1 MEKKRIDKADFE
13 AILSGEKDITGFF
26 DINPADGKMVVF
38 GVHTA
43 SNPDYLIRAIYE
55 MFEGNLNRRLAVQAV
70 KKLYRSVGL
79 GAVGLNKFLKKLK
92 LDLDP
97 VDFMLLVFRLQ
108 HQQGWGAPME
118 VVERNESRL
127 VLRCQATFESDVMK
141 DWNMQVCGL
150 HSGWI
155 EGILSS
161 VTGSNWVCEEKKC
174 AAAGDSYCEFVA
186 EKKTP
191 TWTEITDSILK
202 GDTAITEFIEHKPLE
217 GTITFIDRPVIIMPR
232 IIFTSL
238 MGSMSRIVGEA
249 AAGGVVNYRAY
260 MELGSQNIAY
270 FRSMGITDP
279 AKLVDLALTMY
290 SQMGWFKVVGMDW
303 DEARKEKVIRLEH
316 TAESQAVG
324 KAAKPVCYC
333 TSGLLAGIV
342 SAAYGVKVQ
351 GKEVKCQSK
360 GDQYCEFTVKDK
372 VEEKS

>member
-1 MEKKRIDKADFE
+1 
-13 AILSGEKDITGFF
+13 
-26 DINPADGKMVVF
+26 
-38 GVHTA
+38 
-43 SNPDYLIRAIYE
+43 
-55 MFEGNLNRRLAVQAV
+55 
-70 KKLYRSVGL
+70 
-79 GAVGLNKFLKKLK
+79 
-92 LDLDP
+92 
-97 VDFMLLVFRLQ
+97 MLLVFKLQ

-118 VVERNESRL
+118 VIERNESRL
-127 VLRCQATFESDVMK
+127 VLRSRATFESDVMK
-141 DWNMQVCGL
+141 DWKMQVCGL

-174 AAAGDSYCEFVA
+174 AAAGDGYCEFVA

-191 TWTEITDSILK
+191 TWADITDSLLK

-217 GTITFIDRPVIIMPR
+217 GTITFIDRPVVIMPR

-290 SQMGWFKVVGMDW
+290 SQMGWFRVVGMEW
-303 DEARKEKVIRLEH
+303 DEARKEKVIRLDH

-324 KAAKPVCYC
+324 TAAKPVCYC
-333 TSGLLAGIV
+333 TSGLIAGIV
-342 SAAYGVKVQ
+342 SAAYGVRVQ

-372 VEEKS
+372 VEEN